1 MRDFLAFG
9 EPLVGFYPEGGASLV
24 EDLLVTKTWG
34 GDTSN
39 FAIGVSRLGHP
50 CTYLT
55 RVGDDPF
62 GRGFRVLWEANGVD
76 ASRVETD
83 PERRTGL
90 YFVSFEG
97 GRHTLTYY
105 RKDSA
110 ASAFG
115 PGDLAGLS
123 LDEYRCVH
131 LTGIS
136 LGMSGTARAAGMELV
151 RRAKAAGSLVSFDV
165 NYRAAQW
172 VSREAAE
179 DALARAIRE
188 GVDFL
193 EITDDE
199 AESLGWGSGLA
210 DIRFRFPA
218 VPTTVFKRGRAGV
231 SVSSGDQEFSIP
243 AFEVEVKDTV
253 GAGDSFDAGFLSATL
268 EGAEPPE
275 AARFG
280 AAAAALTCTGRGP
293 LERMPRRAEVE
304 AFLAERDSFREI
316 SDANTARNCRSFR
329 APL

>member
-9 EPLVGFYPEGGASLV
+9 EPLVGFYPDGGSSLADDV
-24 EDLLVTKTWG
+24 PVVKTWG

-62 GRGFRVLWEANGVD
+62 GRGFRALWEANGVD
-76 ASRVETD
+76 SSRVETD
-83 PERRTGL
+83 PDRRTGL
-90 YFVSFEG
+90 YFVSFDG
-97 GRHTLTYY
+97 GRHSLTYY

-115 PGDLAGLS
+115 PRGLEG
-123 LDEYRCVH
+123 LPLEEYRIVH

-136 LGMSGTARAAGMELV
+136 LGMSESARAGGLELI
-151 RRAKAAGSLVSFDV
+151 RKAQAAGCLVSLDV

-172 VSREAAE
+172 ASRGAA
-179 DALARAIRE
+179 DSALARAVER

-199 AESLGWGSGLA
+199 AESLGWGVRIG
-210 DIRFRFPA
+210 DIRARFPA
-218 VPTTVFKRGRAGV
+218 VPTIVFKRGKAGA
-231 SVSSGDQEFSIP
+231 SVWAGGREFSIP
-243 AFEVEVKDTV
+243 SFEVPVVDTV
-253 GAGDSFDAGFLSATL
+253 GAGDSFDAGFLAATL

-280 AAAAALTCTGRGP
+280 AASAALTCTGRGP
-293 LERMPRRAEVE
+293 LERMPRRPEVD
-304 AFLAERDSFREI
+304 AFLAGRPAS
-316 SDANTARNCRSFR
+316 
-329 APL
+329 P